1 MAAQRSRG
9 ATPAPVGVASRR
21 LRSTAN
27 ALADL
32 STALSVECDVMDDD
46 ARSDLVRRIQEL
58 ALQVGRLAEPTVGPG
73 PEATDPEALPS
84 PWFEGL
90 SRLTPREQEVL
101 RILAFG
107 ASTGSIGE
115 LLGISKATVRSH
127 VKSLLT
133 KLGVHSRVEAI
144 SVFLRSDIRQQ
155 LSA

>member
-1 MAAQRSRG
+1 MTAQRSRP
-9 ATPAPVGVASRR
+9 ATPTPVGLASSR

-32 STALSVECDVMDDD
+32 STALSVEWDVMDS
-46 ARSDLVRRIQEL
+46 AGRSVLVRMIQEL
-58 ALQVGRLAEPTVGPG
+58 ALQVGRLVEPTVGPS
-73 PEATDPEALPS
+73 PEATDPEALRS

-90 SRLTPREQEVL
+90 SRLTPREHEVL

-115 LLGISKATVRSH
+115 LLGISQATVRSH

-144 SVFLRSDIRQQ
+144 SVFLRSDIRPQ

>member
-1 MAAQRSRG
+1 MAAQRSRL
-9 ATPAPVGVASRR
+9 ATPTPVALASSR

-27 ALADL
+27 VLADL
-32 STALSVECDVMDDD
+32 STALSVEWDVMDS
-46 ARSDLVRRIQEL
+46 AGRSALVGRIQEL
-58 ALQVGRLAEPTVGPG
+58 ALQVGRLAEPTVGPS
-73 PEATDPEALPS
+73 PEVTDPEALRS

-90 SRLTPREQEVL
+90 SRLTPREHEVL

-115 LLGISKATVRSH
+115 LLGISQGTVRSH

-144 SVFLRSDIRQQ
+144 SVFLRSDIRRQ